1 MSGDSKITK
10 RVDVLREQIN
20 YHNYRYY
27 VIDDPE
33 VPDAE
38 YDRLMGELRQIEEK
52 HPSLIVAS
60 SPTQRVGATPL
71 SAFSQVTHEQAML
84 SLGNA
89 FSDDDVM
96 NFDRRV
102 RERLNTDHV
111 EYVAEAKLDG
121 LAISLLYENG
131 ELVRAATRGD
141 GATGEDVT
149 HNVRTIDAIPLLLR
163 GNNFPRRL
171 EVRGEIFMAK
181 EGFCKLNKAQLN
193 KQEKPFVNPRN
204 AAAGSLR
211 QLDPKIT
218 AQRPL
223 SFYCYSTGI
232 VEHVPDDA
240 WPQGHYQIV
249 RALRDWGLPVQKEMK
264 LFKNI
269 SSCLTYYQEIFAMRD
284 NLPHDI
290 DGVVYKVNDIAQQKM
305 LGYLSREPRWA
316 IAHKFPAQEALTKVI
331 DIDIQVGRTG
341 ALTPVAR
348 LEPVFVGGVTVTNA
362 TLHNESEVLRKDVRN
377 GDTVIV
383 RRAGDVIPEVVSVV
397 LSQRPDN
404 TSMFVLPDLCP
415 VCGSKVIKEETI
427 SRSTPRARARC
438 SGGLICDAQ
447 RKEGFKHFVSRQAMD
462 IEGLGEKLIE
472 QLINQNEVRT
482 VADLYRLKRDRLSRL
497 ERMAD
502 KSADNVLA
510 AIEKSKSTTL
520 PRFLFAL
527 GIREVGVATAR
538 GLANHFGTL
547 DAVMS
552 ANMET
557 LIEVSDVGPIV
568 AKHTYEFFRDER
580 NRAVVDQLIESGL
593 NWSDIAV
600 DVTDDAL
607 PLSGDTYVLTGT
619 LLTMTRDAAKE
630 QLQALGAKV
639 SGSVSA
645 KTTVVVAGEK
655 AGSKLTKAEELG
667 IKVLDE
673 AGLNALFATY
683 SL

>member
-1 MSGDSKITK
+1 MSANPKASE
-10 RVDVLREQIN
+10 RVDALREQIN

-33 VPDAE
+33 IPDVE
-38 YDRLMGELRQIEEK
+38 YDRLMIELRQLEND
-52 HPSLIVAS
+52 HPKLVIAS
-60 SPTQRVGATPL
+60 SPTQRVGGTPL
-71 SAFSQVTHEQAML
+71 SAFSQVVHEQPML

-89 FSDDDVM
+89 FSDDDVIS
-96 NFDRRV
+96 FDRRNH
-102 RERLNTDHV
+102 ERLGVDMI

-149 HNVRTIDAIPLLLR
+149 HNVRTIDSIPLLLR
-163 GNNFPRRL
+163 GAGFPKRL
-171 EVRGEIFMAK
+171 EVRGEIFMSK
-181 EGFCKLNKAQLN
+181 EGFRKLNRAQN
-193 KQEKPFVNPRN
+193 DKEEKPFANPRN

-211 QLDPKIT
+211 QLDPKIS

-232 VEHVPDDA
+232 VEGGKLPD
-240 WPQGHYQIV
+240 GHYQIIL
-249 RALRDWGLPVQKEMK
+249 ALKSWGLPVQKEMQLLK
-264 LFKNI
+264 DINACIDF
-269 SSCLTYYQEIFAMRD
+269 YQKILNKRD
-284 NLPHDI
+284 KLPHDI
-290 DGVVYKVNDIAQQKM
+290 DGVVYKVNSISQQKD
-305 LGYLSREPRWA
+305 LGYISREPRWA
-316 IAHKFPAQEALTKVI
+316 IAHKFPAEEEITKVI

-362 TLHNESEVLRKDVRN
+362 TLHNESEVLRKDVRI

-383 RRAGDVIPEVVSVV
+383 RRAGDVIPEVVKVV
-397 LSQRPDN
+397 MSQRPKQTN
-404 TSMFVLPDLCP
+404 VFVMPDVCP
-415 VCGSKVIKEETI
+415 VCQSSVIKEETI
-427 SRSTPRARARC
+427 SRC

-447 RKEGFKHFVSRQAMD
+447 IKEGFKHFVSRQAMD

-472 QLINQNEVRT
+472 QLIDRNKVQT
-482 VADLYRLKRDRLSRL
+482 IADLYHLQRDELISL
-497 ERMAD
+497 ERMAE

-538 GLANHFGTL
+538 GLANYFTNL
-547 DAVMS
+547 DSLMDADS
-552 ANMET
+552 ET
-557 LIEVSDVGPIV
+557 LIKVPDVGPIV
-568 AKHTYEFFRDER
+568 AKHAYEFFRDVR
-580 NRAVVDQLIESGL
+580 NREVIQSLVKSGVHWPDIEA
-593 NWSDIAV
+593 DFQ
-600 DVTDDAL
+600 DDDLL
-607 PLSGDTYVLTGT
+607 PLSGEIYVLTGG
-619 LLTMTRDAAKE
+619 LTSMSRDVAKE

-645 KTTVVVAGEK
+645 KTSVVVAGEK
-655 AGSKLTKAEELG
+655 AGSKLTKAEKLG
-667 IKVLDE
+667 IAVLDE
-673 AGLNALFATY
+673 SGLIALLAKH
-683 SL
+683 SK